1 MWYVAPVLAVGKTL
15 FIIATLQAAL
25 ETISGPGCTK
35 VGGPDWKN
43 FNHHEVFKDQII
55 QAHGRKRSFWSKYEV
70 KK

>member
-1 MWYVAPVLAVGKTL
+1 VAEEALWN
-15 FIIATLQAAL
+15 AL

-35 VGGPDWKN
+35 VGGPDWQN
-43 FNHHEVFKDQII
+43 FNHHEVFKEQIM

>member
-15 FIIATLQAAL
+15 FITAILQAAL

-43 FNHHEVFKDQII
+43 FNHHEVFKEQII
-55 QAHGRKRSFWSKYEV
+55 QVHGRKRSFWSKYEV